1 MNEHQS
7 PDVPCRVS
15 GTPCGFVMPT
25 LAPKVFTKRPPD
37 VATDWAPGD
46 RCSPLEVYG
55 RYGSVEDLFRMISR
69 WVGAGWGQR
78 KADQ

>member
-15 GTPCGFVMPT
+15 GTPCGFFMPT

-37 VATDWAPGD
+37 VATAWAEGRD
-46 RCSPLEVYG
+46 AQSLEGLPWEIEPHTV
-55 RYGSVEDLFRMISR
+55 
-69 WVGAGWGQR
+69 
-78 KADQ
+78 